1 MQMTLDRMMHGEPLL
16 STMGGGDATSADG
29 EGGEEGAASG
39 ALDGGDQ
46 ESALA
51 SSISSAGAGAAA
63 DDEDLRSVAT
73 HTSHVSDM
81 SRPLEPTMLNAQH
94 PTTGMLG
101 Q

>member
-1 MQMTLDRMMHGEPLL
+1 M

-73 HTSHVSDM
+73 HTHDAM
-81 SRPLEPTMLNAQH
+81 PSRTPAASAKILPRSRR
-94 PTTGMLG
+94 
-101 Q
+101 